1 MSITDWKKG
10 TSYLTFYTPWFFY
23 PTITKKCF
31 EFPVKLFGACFTRK
45 NKVTPQLH
53 NWAEPKTTS
62 LTPSLRVPS
71 QPWRG
76 RTWRQPVIFFYKFE
90 QTGARTPNIVG
101 PTTLGVVA
109 SVLAVVHWVCK
120 RMQELPLMLG
130 SAVHRGKDTNH
141 KTLTWEGSVHIRTY
155 TPVGTAEIW
164 KTFSSE
170 RIFVINWDD
179 RQIFRIILVSLWVF
193 PLYPFVIP

>member
-1 MSITDWKKG
+1 MS
-10 TSYLTFYTPWFFY
+10 
-23 PTITKKCF
+23 
-31 EFPVKLFGACFTRK
+31 
-45 NKVTPQLH
+45 
-53 NWAEPKTTS
+53 
-62 LTPSLRVPS
+62 
-71 QPWRG
+71 
-76 RTWRQPVIFFYKFE
+76 KFE

-130 SAVHRGKDTNH
+130 PAVHRGKDTTH
-141 KTLTWEGSVHIRTY
+141 KTLTWKGSVRIRTY
-155 TPVGTAEIW
+155 TPLGTAEIW

-179 RQIFRIILVSLWVF
+179 RQIFRIILVSL
-193 PLYPFVIP
+193 